1 MGTDRK
7 EIFKNRFQE
16 HYPRL
21 CNIAYGY
28 VLNRDDSEDIVQEL
42 FINIWNKGKD
52 DLSDKEFL
60 AYMIT
65 SVRNSCISFLRKKQE
80 DIIPLEDHHIENCDE
95 MDEIKDG
102 EEEEMSL
109 HDHLH
114 AALATLP
121 EKCREVFLMAKMR
134 GMKYREIAG
143 ELDLSEKTVE
153 NHIAKAIK
161 LLRAYAA
168 EHRFVVFA
176 LLTTVLSFILKK

>member
-1 MGTDRK
+1 MLV
-7 EIFKNRFQE
+7 
-16 HYPRL
+16 H
-21 CNIAYGY
+21 
-28 VLNRDDSEDIVQEL
+28 
-42 FINIWNKGKD
+42 
-52 DLSDKEFL
+52 LSPHG
-60 AYMIT
+60 
-65 SVRNSCISFLRKKQE
+65 VSFLRKKQE

-143 ELDLSEKTVE
+143 ELDLSER
-153 NHIAKAIK
+153 
-161 LLRAYAA
+161 L
-168 EHRFVVFA
+168 
-176 LLTTVLSFILKK
+176 

>member
-7 EIFKNRFQE
+7 EIFKNRFQK

-65 SVRNSCISFLRKKQE
+65 SVRNSCISFLRVVINVLKSVKSA
-80 DIIPLEDHHIENCDE
+80 
-95 MDEIKDG
+95 G
-102 EEEEMSL
+102 
-109 HDHLH
+109 
-114 AALATLP
+114 AA
-121 EKCREVFLMAKMR
+121 FLM
-134 GMKYREIAG
+134 E
-143 ELDLSEKTVE
+143 
-153 NHIAKAIK
+153 
-161 LLRAYAA
+161 
-168 EHRFVVFA
+168 
-176 LLTTVLSFILKK
+176 